1 MQVGLVCTPTQ
12 VVRLL
17 KRMYVRRMVL
27 RSGRCACGCACGH
40 ILLLSGLVPV
50 LQGES
55 GEPVYQFS
63 SSDERVLRDVV
74 QSGNTAGLALTL
86 QAAATFLLGK
96 WDCCWDDTMRE
107 GDGGE
112 NPSALKQIF
121 K

>member
-1 MQVGLVCTPTQ
+1 MQVGLVCTLTQ
-12 VVRLL
+12 VVRFL
-17 KRMYVRRMVL
+17 KRMYVHRMVL
-27 RSGRCACGCACGH
+27 RLGRCACACGH

-96 WDCCWDDTMRE
+96 WDCCWDECTMRE